1 VALRQ
6 LEPPCMSARS
16 AASERSARSTHS
28 SATTDAARRPS
39 AAAPGTE
46 NSSPRLFPTRQPK
59 RERRS
64 QRSRRGARGGR
75 SASPAR
81 DEPPRGPPAAAPPP
95 RAITAAEVREL
106 RTLLTGDP
114 GRILPAPWRKQGLCF
129 VEDGGAVQY
138 GLEQHDGGPC
148 GVIAAVQAVVLDE
161 LVYGGSARPW
171 DAKARSKAVAAAL
184 VAVLWRAAAAA
195 AEERGGPPVATLCV
209 LAREPCAA
217 DAAAALRPDGVT
229 ERLSLRC
236 CASPEELE
244 RLVASPAVRRLYE
257 ARRGPGAAL
266 LLLSAVLSRTVAG
279 ARGDGDDGDRC
290 FIDGR
295 GFANFEVINLLL
307 FGRAHSNA
315 FDGVRDVD
323 GVALRGA
330 PRRDRVGLL
339 AADEAR
345 GYFAVG
351 DFLKSPRVPIFIVY
365 SESHF
370 SVLFSDDPAVLDAD
384 ADRPFDLTYWD
395 CLSTE
400 DGPVR
405 LTVDPC
411 LYDASGKSHRPAPP
425 AVDDDAALIPPLDVV
440 VRTRWPNAGIDWNDS
455 EPIL

>member
-1 VALRQ
+1 
-6 LEPPCMSARS
+6 MSDDEYS
-16 AASERSARSTHS
+16 ADFEGDLDEDEYEDDFDEEDT
-28 SATTDAARRPS
+28 RPS
-39 AAAPGTE
+39 SRLQRMPR
-46 NSSPRLFPTRQPK
+46 SPVPTNIVD
-59 RERRS
+59 ES
-64 QRSRRGARGGR
+64 VAR
-75 SASPAR
+75 P
-81 DEPPRGPPAAAPPP
+81 
-95 RAITAAEVREL
+95 
-106 RTLLTGDP
+106 
-114 GRILPAPWRKQGLCF
+114 GLCF

-184 VAVLWRAAAAA
+184 VTVLWRAAAAA

-209 LAREPCAA
+209 LSREPCAA

-229 ERLSLRC
+229 DRLSLRS

-244 RLVASPAVRRLYE
+244 RLVASQAVQRLYE
-257 ARRGPGAAL
+257 ARHARRCAA
-266 LLLSAVLSRTVAG
+266 LLSAVLSRTVAG

-307 FGRAHSNA
+307 FGRANT

-323 GVALRGA
+323 GVVLARRGA
-330 PRRDRVGLL
+330 TAWAARGRRGAGLL
-339 AADEAR
+339 RR
-345 GYFAVG
+345 GRL
-351 DFLKSPRVPIFIVY
+351 LKSPRVPIFIVY

-370 SVLFSDDPAVLDAD
+370 SVLFSDDPAVLDRD

-411 LYDASGKSHRPAPP
+411 LYDASGKSHRPCRPRSTTTP
-425 AVDDDAALIPPLDVV
+425 LIPPLDVV

>member
-1 VALRQ
+1 
-6 LEPPCMSARS
+6 M
-16 AASERSARSTHS
+16 
-28 SATTDAARRPS
+28 
-39 AAAPGTE
+39 
-46 NSSPRLFPTRQPK
+46 
-59 RERRS
+59 
-64 QRSRRGARGGR
+64 
-75 SASPAR
+75 
-81 DEPPRGPPAAAPPP
+81 
-95 RAITAAEVREL
+95 
-106 RTLLTGDP
+106 
-114 GRILPAPWRKQGLCF
+114 
-129 VEDGGAVQY
+129 
-138 GLEQHDGGPC
+138 
-148 GVIAAVQAVVLDE
+148 
-161 LVYGGSARPW
+161 
-171 DAKARSKAVAAAL
+171 
-184 VAVLWRAAAAA
+184 
-195 AEERGGPPVATLCV
+195 
-209 LAREPCAA
+209 
-217 DAAAALRPDGVT
+217 
-229 ERLSLRC
+229 
-236 CASPEELE
+236 
-244 RLVASPAVRRLYE
+244 ASPAVPRLVE
-257 ARRGPGAAL
+257 PLHGPGAVL

-307 FGRAHSNA
+307 FGRAHSNT

-323 GVALRGA
+323 GVVLRGA

-370 SVLFSDDPAVLDAD
+370 SVLFSEDPAVLDRD

-411 LYDASGKSHRPAPP
+411 LYDASGKSHRPVPP